1 MLKKKGESGNGK
13 IVAAKTMKR
22 SATTKL
28 LTAKIEEDQTS
39 SSTFENRSTDLFLH
53 QHNKAVSI
61 NVQNNQTAYFQRL
74 SRGQSK
80 ASIHTNPLI
89 GYPE

>member
-1 MLKKKGESGNGK
+1 VDEERKRCGDMLKKKGESGNGK

-39 SSTFENRSTDLFLH
+39 
-53 QHNKAVSI
+53 
-61 NVQNNQTAYFQRL
+61 
-74 SRGQSK
+74 
-80 ASIHTNPLI
+80 
-89 GYPE
+89 